1 MGRIRKRYRAIVRRA
16 VVSPPTSSPSDDD
29 SRQEDAN
36 DNLANSFEDL
46 DVPHMNTPTA
56 SLQLGNEPT
65 KEGVCIDA
73 LFTQTRLY
81 QVARPLIQL
90 IKSNL
95 DGLIARSYGGK
106 SITLNSW
113 GTERKAQFLDH
124 VFDRIKSIYHVDNSG
139 SSLTAMDSQM
149 VESAA
154 AYIAALSKDGRNFTG
169 NEYVKQ
175 HVIEA
180 LIPENVSSVRAISRR
195 LEVNRQLLPKLI
207 EKRRKFNDISN
218 SATSNSSSRET
229 EDDLDDNALAEQ
241 EGSFSAN
248 LLPDELGFLHLFPD
262 LDVGPDDDFYFEQ
275 DDRPPV
281 VHEDAAPA
289 RKKKK
294 SVNLYNDH
302 LKPTVRKKRKDCPKY
317 IDVVRAFGHSIFRID
332 TFARKKVMVP
342 NDNGEF
348 EMHLQ
353 HIQSKAISEAH
364 RSFKQS
370 EIYHDWQHENRWLR
384 KIARQDGDGYDEI
397 IVKPTIGLR
406 LFFYAMCPCCK
417 DPTQRDCADSLV
429 VGFTHLLSGLGK
441 IRMSDYQDKK
451 TLIASCD
458 CEYHSKSV
466 NKNMW
471 KSTSDFMTAML
482 CAPKVYEEFE
492 NPELSKYSTQ
502 VF

>member
-1 MGRIRKRYRAIVRRA
+1 
-16 VVSPPTSSPSDDD
+16 
-29 SRQEDAN
+29 
-36 DNLANSFEDL
+36 
-46 DVPHMNTPTA
+46 MNTTTA
-56 SLQLGNEPT
+56 SLQLGNEPI

-81 QVARPLIQL
+81 QVARPFIQL

-113 GTERKAQFLDH
+113 GTERKAQFLAH
-124 VFDRIKSIYHVDNSG
+124 VFDRTKSIYHVDNSG
-139 SSLTAMDSQM
+139 SSLTAMDTLM

-154 AYIAALSKDGRNFTG
+154 AHIAALLKDGRNFTG
-169 NEYVKQ
+169 NEYVKH

-207 EKRRKFNDISN
+207 EKWGKFNDISN
-218 SATSNSSSRET
+218 SATSNSSSHET
-229 EDDLDDNALAEQ
+229 EDDLDDNALVEQ
-241 EGSFSAN
+241 EGSISSN

-275 DDRPPV
+275 DDRPPIV
-281 VHEDAAPA
+281 REDAAPA

-294 SVNLYNDH
+294 CVNLYNDH

-317 IDVVRAFGHSIFRID
+317 IDAVRAYGHSIFRID

-342 NDNGEF
+342 NDNGDF

-353 HIQSKAISEAH
+353 HIQSKSISEAH

-370 EIYHDWQHENRWLR
+370 EIYHDWQHENRWIR
-384 KIARQDGDGYDEI
+384 
-397 IVKPTIGLR
+397 
-406 LFFYAMCPCCK
+406 
-417 DPTQRDCADSLV
+417 
-429 VGFTHLLSGLGK
+429 GK
-441 IRMSDYQDKK
+441 M
-451 TLIASCD
+451 T
-458 CEYHSKSV
+458 
-466 NKNMW
+466 
-471 KSTSDFMTAML
+471 TAMM
-482 CAPKVYEEFE
+482 KSS
-492 NPELSKYSTQ
+492 LSLP
-502 VF
+502 